1 MADTIDQLI
10 AKLKVANAIPVKTLD
25 VQIAIFNLEK
35 QIKELE
41 KKR

>member
-1 MADTIDQLI
+1 METLEQLKE
-10 AKLKVANAIPVKTLD
+10 KLKNANNIQPKPLN

-41 KKR
+41 KKK